1 MQIGEMA
8 QTCGWKLLAGE
19 KGTGNEVDG
28 CYVGDLLSWVMG
40 RAKAGDAWL
49 TVMGNIS
56 ALAVASLAD
65 AACVIL
71 AEGMEL
77 DGASVKKAEEQG
89 STVFASEE
97 PVFDTA
103 LEIYRMISG
112 DGGL

>member
-1 MQIGEMA
+1 MTVKDLMDTGKFQVVSPGDDTERVI
-8 QTCGWKLLAGE
+8 E
-19 KGTGNEVDG
+19 KVF
-28 CYVGDLLSWVMG
+28 CCDLLSVAMG
-40 RAKAGDAWL
+40 RAPSGCAWV
-49 TVMGNIS
+49 TVMGNMNT
-56 ALAVASLAD
+56 LAVASLAD

-89 STVFASEE
+89 ITVFASEE

>member
-1 MQIGEMA
+1 MTVKDLMDTGKFQVVSPGDDTERVI
-8 QTCGWKLLAGE
+8 E
-19 KGTGNEVDG
+19 KVF
-28 CYVGDLLSWVMG
+28 CCDLLSVAMG
-40 RAKAGDAWL
+40 RAPSGCAWV
-49 TVMGNIS
+49 TVMGNMNT
-56 ALAVASLAD
+56 LAVASLAD

-89 STVFASEE
+89 ITVFASEE

-103 LEIYRMISG
+103 LEIYFMISG

>member
-1 MQIGEMA
+1 MTVKDLMDTGEF
-8 QTCGWKLLAGE
+8 QVVSPGDDTERVIE
-19 KGTGNEVDG
+19 KVF
-28 CYVGDLLSWVMG
+28 CCDLLSVAMG
-40 RAKAGDAWL
+40 RAPSGCAWV
-49 TVMGNIS
+49 TVMGNMNT
-56 ALAVASLAD
+56 LAVASLTD

-89 STVFASEE
+89 ITVFASEE